1 MQELINSDVN
11 LNSTMLA
18 RQSFNYILEQV
29 QSSCLNFQMQISPY
43 SAVISIEKSFV
54 KEKFGKMQLPTS
66 PDSSEGFDVLRDKII
81 QLEKDETDLNN
92 RNKLGLSWA
101 KLSSSWD

>member
-43 SAVISIEKSFV
+43 SAVISIKKSFV

-66 PDSSEGFDVLRDKII
+66 QDLSEGFDVLHDKII
-81 QLEKDETDLNN
+81 
-92 RNKLGLSWA
+92 
-101 KLSSSWD
+101 